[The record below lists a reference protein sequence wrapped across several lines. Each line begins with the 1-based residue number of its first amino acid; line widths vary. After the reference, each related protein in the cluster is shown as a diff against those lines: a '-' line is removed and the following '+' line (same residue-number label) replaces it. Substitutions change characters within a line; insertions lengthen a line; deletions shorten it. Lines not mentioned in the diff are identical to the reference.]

1 MARRARKVIFYL
13 RKPGPQ
19 GQAAIVPEDRNM
31 PNTVSKPELIAD
43 VRAILQKGGNSDPA
57 MDQVLSKLL
66 EAFQCQVGTIHTVDS
81 GTGMLKLR
89 ARRGIPDSILDK
101 VKMIPIGKGMAGI
114 AAERKQAVQVCNL
127 QTDTSGVAKPGA
139 RDTKMEGSISAPM
152 LLDGKLFG
160 TVGVGKPVPYEFSDE
175 ESESLMA
182 AAALIA
188 SFVK

>member
-1 MARRARKVIFYL
+1 
-13 RKPGPQ
+13 
-19 GQAAIVPEDRNM
+19 M
-31 PNTVSKPELIAD
+31 PNTVSKTALLAD

-57 MDQVLSKLL
+57 MDQVLGKLL
-66 EAFQCQVGTIHTVDS
+66 EAFQCQVGTIHTVDA

-127 QTDTSGVAKPGA
+127 QTDTSGVAKPA
-139 RDTKMEGSISAPM
+139 AKDTKMEGSISAPM

-160 TVGVGKPVPYEFSDE
+160 TLGVGKPVPYEFSDE
-175 ESESLMA
+175 ESDSLMA
-182 AAALIA
+182 AGALVA

>member
-1 MARRARKVIFYL
+1 
-13 RKPGPQ
+13 
-19 GQAAIVPEDRNM
+19 M
-31 PNTVSKPELIAD
+31 PNTVSRDALLAD

-66 EAFQCQVGTIHTVDS
+66 EAFQCQVGTIHTIDAS
-81 GTGMLKLR
+81 TGMLKMR

-139 RDTKMEGSISAPM
+139 KDTKMEGSISAPIM
-152 LLDGKLFG
+152 LDGKVYG
-160 TVGVGKPVPYEFSDE
+160 TVGVGKPIPYEFSE
-175 ESESLMA
+175 QESGALMDA
-182 AAALIA
+182 GAIIA

>member
-1 MARRARKVIFYL
+1 
-13 RKPGPQ
+13 
-19 GQAAIVPEDRNM
+19 M
-31 PNTVSKPELIAD
+31 PNTISKDALLAD
-43 VRAILQKGGNSDPA
+43 VRAILQKGGNSDPT

-66 EAFQCQVGTIHTVDS
+66 DAFQCQVGTIHTIDAS
-81 GTGMLKLR
+81 TGMLKMR

-139 RDTKMEGSISAPM
+139 KDTKMEGSISAPM
-152 LLDGKLFG
+152 MLDGKVYG
-160 TVGVGKPVPYEFSDE
+160 TVGVGKPIPYEFSDE
-175 ESESLMA
+175 ESGAIMDA
-182 AAALIA
+182 AAIIA

>member
-1 MARRARKVIFYL
+1 
-13 RKPGPQ
+13 
-19 GQAAIVPEDRNM
+19 M
-31 PNTVSKPELIAD
+31 PNTISKDALLAE
-43 VRAILQKGGNSDPA
+43 VRAILQKGGNSDPT

-66 EAFQCQVGTIHTVDS
+66 EAFQCQVGTIHTIDAS
-81 GTGMLKLR
+81 TGMLKMR

-139 RDTKMEGSISAPM
+139 KDTKMEGSISAPM
-152 LLDGKLFG
+152 MLDGKVYG
-160 TVGVGKPVPYEFSDE
+160 TVGVGKPIPYEFSDE
-175 ESESLMA
+175 ESGAIMDA
-182 AAALIA
+182 GAVIA